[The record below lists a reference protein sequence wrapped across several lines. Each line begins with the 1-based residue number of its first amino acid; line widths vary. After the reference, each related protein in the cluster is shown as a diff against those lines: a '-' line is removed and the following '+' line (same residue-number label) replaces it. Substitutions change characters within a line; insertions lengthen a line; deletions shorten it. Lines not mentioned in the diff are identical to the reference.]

1 MRHTALGRNVFLV
14 IFVGMAASVALAED
28 EIDRPPIAYSRSTP
42 NNDVSELV
50 SRLESGE
57 LQLKHEQDVG
67 YLRGLLKALDV
78 PFESQVL
85 VFSKTSL
92 QRDRIS
98 PRTPRAVYFNDDVY
112 IGYCQSGDVLE
123 VSVADPQLGAVF
135 YTVDQKKIDRPHVLR
150 QTDSCLLCHSSSRT
164 DGVPGHLVRSVFV
177 DPSGQPIF
185 SAGSFSVDH
194 TTPFENRWGGW
205 YVTGKHGAQSHL
217 GNLVIRGRDV
227 PQPVENAQGQNVTD
241 LKDRL
246 AVEKYLTPHSDLV
259 ALLVLEHQVLIHN
272 RITKANYATRQAL
285 HYDAEMR
292 KVLETPAG
300 QRLDSTNSRIRS
312 AGDDLVKAL
321 LLVDE
326 AKLTSSISG
335 TSGFAEQF
343 SRKGPRDSQGRS
355 LRDLDLKGRL
365 FKYPCS
371 YLIYSK
377 SFGELPPEMR
387 EYVWKRLWD
396 VLTPAEGVEGF
407 TTHISREDRQA
418 IVEILCGTRTD
429 LPAYWAT
436 ANRR

>member
-1 MRHTALGRNVFLV
+1 
-14 IFVGMAASVALAED
+14 MAQA
-28 EIDRPPIAYSRSTP
+28 
-42 NNDVSELV
+42 
-50 SRLESGE
+50 
-57 LQLKHEQDVG
+57 
-67 YLRGLLKALDV
+67 
-78 PFESQVL
+78 
-85 VFSKTSL
+85 
-92 QRDRIS
+92 
-98 PRTPRAVYFNDDVY
+98 
-112 IGYCQSGDVLE
+112 
-123 VSVADPQLGAVF
+123 
-135 YTVDQKKIDRPHVLR
+135 
-150 QTDSCLLCHSSSRT
+150 
-164 DGVPGHLVRSVFV
+164 
-177 DPSGQPIF
+177 
-185 SAGSFSVDH
+185 
-194 TTPFENRWGGW
+194 
-205 YVTGKHGAQSHL
+205 HL

-259 ALLVLEHQVLIHN
+259 ALLVLEHQVLMHN

-326 AKLTSSISG
+326 AKLTSPISG

-355 LRDLDLKGRL
+355 FHDLDLKGRL

-377 SFGELPPEMR
+377 AFGELPPEMR

-396 VLTPAEGVEGF
+396 VLTQAEGVEGF